1 MPRTG
6 TANLPLHGGRAP
18 RWLFQRMC
26 GLAREVTI
34 AVVSDGGPELMLR
47 KLSDPFWFQALG
59 CALGFDWH
67 SSGVTTTVCGAIKEG
82 TKDLQD
88 ELGLFVC
95 GGKGRASRRTPLE
108 IADRGHLTTAD
119 PDALVHASR
128 ISAKVDSSAVQDGFQ
143 VYHHVFMFTAEGSWS
158 VVQQGMNEGT
168 GYARRYHWLS
178 ESTTSLV
185 NEPHA
190 AVCCDSTAE
199 ALNLVAAESGRVR
212 DRSAELAREKPV
224 RILSELHG
232 LRSLA
237 RRTDPGSTATGAG
250 TTTRDAPSL
259 RLPRR
264 HEVTRADLDPD
275 RLAKVFL
282 TTYEAAP
289 ADFEELLGV
298 RGVGAKSLRALAL
311 LSELLYGES
320 PSFRDPARFSF
331 AHGGK
336 DGFPYPV
343 DRDVYDGTIETL
355 RETLRRAKVGETE
368 RLKAFKRLGRFAGE
382 SARARRA

>member
-18 RWLFQRMC
+18 RWLFQRMSR
-26 GLAREVTI
+26 LAREITI

-82 TKDLQD
+82 TKDLQG

-95 GGKGRASRRTPLE
+95 GGKGRASRKTPAE
-108 IADRGHLTTAD
+108 ILDRGHLTEAD
-119 PDALVHASR
+119 PNALVHASR

-143 VYHHVFMFTAEGSWS
+143 VYHHVFMFTAGGAWS

-178 ESTTSLV
+178 ETAPDLV
-185 NEPHA
+185 SEPHA
-190 AVCCDSTAE
+190 AVCCDSTTST
-199 ALNLVAAESGRVR
+199 LNLVAHESATTRS
-212 DRSAELAREKPV
+212 RSAELAREKPV
-224 RILSELHG
+224 RLLQELRG
-232 LRSLA
+232 A
-237 RRTDPGSTATGAG
+237 ASTAAG
-250 TTTRDAPSL
+250 SSGVAPSL
-259 RLPRR
+259 GLPRR
-264 HEVTRADLDPD
+264 HEVTTADLNPD

-282 TTYEAAP
+282 ATYEAAP
-289 ADFEELLGV
+289 AGFEELLSVG
-298 RGVGAKSLRALAL
+298 GVGAKSLRALAL
-311 LSELLYGES
+311 LSELLYGDA
-320 PSFRDPARFSF
+320 PSFQDPARYSF

-343 DRDVYDGTIETL
+343 DREIYDRSIETL
-355 RETLRRAKVGETE
+355 RETLRQAKMGDSD
-368 RLKAFKRLGRFAGE
+368 RLKAFKRLGRFTE
-382 SARARRA
+382 ERARMQAQCRPQGRT